1 MFRFLVWLFLFC
13 GFAANAAYVPP
24 AGSNV
29 SGAIVT
35 ATGGPTRT
43 LATWMVNLIGAQNN
57 VGLSNVAYGVNAL
70 QGNTT
75 GSNNTASG
83 LNALQGNT
91 TGSYNTASGLNT
103 LQGNTTGIYN
113 TASGVNALFGN
124 TTGSNNTASGLNAL
138 FTNTTGSYNTASGVN
153 ALQGNTTGIN
163 NTASGVNAL
172 FGNTTGGSNTVIGY
186 NSGLSIIAG
195 SGNIMVGNGAD
206 SGSDTSNQINLGNLV
221 YYNNASTSA
230 PAVTSCGSSPSIDAH
245 ANNRSGTVTVG
256 TGVIATCTIT
266 FAGSGYTTWNH
277 CRVTSQLSEAAFAYS
292 YTKTALT
299 VTATSLTSNKL
310 DYDCDGF

>member
-70 QGNTT
+70 Q
-75 GSNNTASG
+75 
-83 LNALQGNT
+83 
-91 TGSYNTASGLNT
+91 
-103 LQGNTTGIYN
+103 
-113 TASGVNALFGN
+113 GN